1 MSQKYSDEVLEQTPA
16 RATKLLNGIGASPQI
31 RTLMHGA
38 GMTDADI
45 VEGSHLLVGCWGQLP
60 GANPESDTEEA
71 QAQRAATA
79 KLDQWDEP
87 NFARY
92 GATLRRHFP
101 SAGAYIFHELQAST
115 GAAAV
120 GGVKTF
126 LTRVKALED
135 GSDPARAD
143 SRKEDK
149 KAVLH
154 LAKRGLGDKERAELE
169 GLIKVALKPTTVLT
183 EAPLHEAARAEQRT
197 KALTDLKDWYE
208 EWSTAARSVVK
219 KRAYLIRMGLA
230 ARKARKGEDPQ
241 DPPSK
246 SDK

>member
-1 MSQKYSDEVLEQTPA
+1 MSQKYSTEVLEQTPA
-16 RATKLLNGIGASPQI
+16 RATKLLNGIGADSQI

-45 VEGSHLLVGCWGQLP
+45 AEGGQLLVACWGQLP
-60 GANPESDTEEA
+60 ASNPESDTDEA
-71 QAQRAATA
+71 RTQRAATA
-79 KLDQWDEP
+79 ELDQWDEP

-154 LAKRGLGDKERAELE
+154 LAKRGLDDKERARLD
-169 GLIKVALKPTTVLT
+169 GLVKTALKPTAILAET
-183 EAPLHEAARAEQRT
+183 PQHEAARAEQRI

-230 ARKARKGEDPQ
+230 ARKPRKGEETQ
-241 DPPSK
+241 DPSPK
-246 SDK
+246 NDK